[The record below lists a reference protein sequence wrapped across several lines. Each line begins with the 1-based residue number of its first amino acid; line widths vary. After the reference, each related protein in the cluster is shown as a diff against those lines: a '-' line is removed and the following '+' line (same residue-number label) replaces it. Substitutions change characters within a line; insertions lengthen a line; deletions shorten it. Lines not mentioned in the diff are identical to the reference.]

1 MSFDIHI
8 LGTSSARPTGSRQVS
23 GSIVVCDEGIAVVD
37 AGEGFQSRF
46 AVQRRRMKQFG
57 DAQIKVGRVDV
68 LCLTHGHLDHT
79 WGVLPWLHTLSLD
92 KRTKPLLIIGP
103 TSGEVLDS
111 LLSDSDLPKDVSNS
125 DLILQ
130 WRSWHQLGG
139 TTDQLGFPVRWILG
153 DVENDR
159 WVELLPDNESILE
172 LDKMPQPHGWSANK
186 IIALPT
192 THTIPSCAWHFSSKG
207 KKGKFN
213 RLRAAELKLTETQRA
228 GLGRGVD
235 QILEDGKVLSADE
248 FRSPDSDVISVVL
261 SGDTSE
267 MSKGIT
273 SLEYCN
279 VLVHESTFLDEWKG
293 HAAKFLHSTASG
305 AARTAK
311 SSGARHLVLTH
322 FGARI
327 KGTEDLLSQAQEQ
340 LEGSLISLS
349 AASDG
354 DRIQVSNS
362 GNVSHHYWVEQGWS
376 N

>member
-111 LLSDSDLPKDVSNS
+111 LLSDSDLPKDISNS

-228 GLGRGVD
+228 GLAKGVD
-235 QILEDGKVLSADE
+235 QTLEDGKVLSAEE

-273 SLEYCN
+273 SLEHCN
-279 VLVHESTFLDEWKG
+279 VLVHESTFLDEWKD
-293 HAAKFLHSTASG
+293 HATKFLHSTASG

-327 KGTEDLLSQAQEQ
+327 KGTEDLLSQAREQ

>member
-1 MSFDIHI
+1 MGFDIHI

-23 GSIVVCDEGIAVVD
+23 GSLVVCDDGVAIVD

-57 DAQIKVGRVDV
+57 DTQIKVGRVDV

-92 KRTKPLLIIGP
+92 KRDKPLLIIGP

-111 LLSDSDLPKDVSNS
+111 LLSNSKLPEGISNS
-125 DLILQ
+125 DLIIQ

-139 TTDQLGFPVRWILG
+139 TSQQLGFPVRWILG

-159 WVELLPDNESILE
+159 WVELLPDSNSVLE
-172 LDKMPQPHGWSANK
+172 LEKMPQPKGWSENK
-186 IIALPT
+186 IKPLAT
-192 THTIPSCAWHFSSKG
+192 NHTVPSCGWHFSSKG
-207 KKGKFN
+207 KKGKFD

-228 GLGRGVD
+228 GLAKGED
-235 QILEDGKVLSADE
+235 QILADGKILSASE
-248 FRSPDSDVISVVL
+248 FRGPDSGSISVVL

-273 SLEYCN
+273 SVENCN
-279 VLVHESTFLDEWKG
+279 VLVHESTFLEDWSE
-293 HAAKFLHSTASG
+293 HAKNYLHSTASG
-305 AARTAK
+305 AARTAL
-311 SSGARHLVLTH
+311 SSGAKHLVLTH
-322 FGARI
+322 FGART
-327 KGTEDLLSQAQEQ
+327 KGTDEMLSQASQQ
-340 LEGSLISLS
+340 LEGSQVTLS

-354 DRIQVSNS
+354 DRIHVSDS
-362 GNVSHHYWVEQGWS
+362 GKITHNFWAEHGWS

>member
-1 MSFDIHI
+1 MGFDIHI

-23 GSIVVCDEGIAVVD
+23 GSVVICDEGVAIVD

-46 AVQRRRMKQFG
+46 AVQRKRMKQFG
-57 DAQIKVGRVDV
+57 ESQIKVGRVDV

-92 KRTKPLLIIGP
+92 KRDKPLLIIGP
-103 TSGEVLDS
+103 TSKEVLDS
-111 LLSDSDLPKDVSNS
+111 LLSESELPESISNS

-139 TTDQLGFPVRWILG
+139 TSQQLGFPVRWILG

-159 WVELLPDNESILE
+159 WIELLPDTDSIMELE
-172 LDKMPQPHGWSANK
+172 KMPQPEGWSANK
-186 IIALPT
+186 LKALPT
-192 THTIPSCAWHFSSKG
+192 NHTIPSCAWHFSSKG

-213 RLRAAELKLTETQRA
+213 RLRAAELKLTESQRA
-228 GLGRGVD
+228 GLARGED
-235 QILEDGKVLSADE
+235 QTLVDGKVLSADE
-248 FRSPDSDVISVVL
+248 FRAPDSGVISIVL

-273 SLEYCN
+273 SLESCN
-279 VLVHESTFLDEWKG
+279 VLVHESTFLDEWES
-293 HAAKFLHSTASG
+293 HAIKFLHSTASG
-305 AARTAK
+305 AARTAI
-311 SSGARHLVLTH
+311 SSGAKHLVLTH

-327 KGTEDLLSQAQEQ
+327 KGTEELLAQAKEQLSQ
-340 LEGSLISLS
+340 SPITLS

-354 DRIQVSNS
+354 DRIQVSNL
-362 GNVSHHYWVEQGWS
+362 GKVTHHYWVEQGWS